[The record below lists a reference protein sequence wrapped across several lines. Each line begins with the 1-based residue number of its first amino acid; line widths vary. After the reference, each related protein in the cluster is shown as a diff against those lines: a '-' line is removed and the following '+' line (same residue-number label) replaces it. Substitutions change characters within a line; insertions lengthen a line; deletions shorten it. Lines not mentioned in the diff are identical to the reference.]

1 MNKQYYDILDNI
13 KVIPYLNEDKSIS
26 IEQVANYYEV
36 SNDCIS
42 TIIGRHRRKLEE
54 DGMRILRG
62 KELKEL
68 KISLTDIHKRG
79 QLPIG
84 NKTTALTLLN
94 RSNILLIAFYLQN
107 NDMANKIKSELL
119 SISPESYKYY
129 SDITLSVGYKKRHEK
144 GFEEVLYPLLHKYNK
159 IEKQVRC
166 SNYRIDF
173 VINDL
178 IAIEI
183 DENGHGGYSTEDELK
198 REKCIKDNGYI
209 LIRFNP
215 DKQNCFEF
223 IGEIIQLMHNNT
235 L

>member
-1 MNKQYYDILDNI
+1 MNKQYYDILDNT
-13 KVIPYLNEDKSIS
+13 KVVPYLNEDKVLSV
-26 IEQVANYYEV
+26 EQVANYYEV
-36 SNDCIS
+36 SDECIS
-42 TIIGRHRRKLEE
+42 TIIGRHRDKLEE

-68 KISLTDIHKRG
+68 KILLTGTHEQG
-79 QLPIG
+79 QLIIG
-84 NKTTALTLLN
+84 SRATALTILN
-94 RSNILLIAFYLQN
+94 RSNVLLIAFYLQN
-107 NDMANKIKSELL
+107 NDIANKIKSELL
-119 SISPESYKYY
+119 SISSESYRNYY
-129 SDITLSVGYKKRHEK
+129 DIALSVGYKKRHEK

-166 SNYRIDF
+166 NNYRIDF

-183 DENGHGGYSTEDELK
+183 DENGHGGYDTEDELK

-209 LIRFNP
+209 LMRFNP
-215 DKQNCFEF
+215 DNKNCFEF
-223 IGEIIQLMHNNT
+223 IGEIIQLIHNGA